1 MNRFFIAAAGILCLC
16 FVMQSCLKDQEEIFD
31 DDASIRL
38 QEAMEEAAEALVAAE
53 YGWYLEM
60 YPESSQSYG
69 GWVHTF
75 VFDGELVKA
84 RSELYGSD
92 YEVESYYKMTNDD
105 GPVLS
110 FDTYN
115 EVIHYLSTPTS
126 SLYQAYGGE
135 FEFIVLDVTTDIITL
150 KGKKTGNIMYLRQ
163 LEMDAEAYL
172 EALTEIDD
180 NIYFSTLEGT
190 LAGYDV
196 EITLDLDYRQFSFED
211 PTLVS
216 DSDDE
221 DEDDDSTVSVAY
233 ALTDWGI
240 RFYEPVE
247 IAGNEISGM
256 YLTTTSSGAVTMY
269 SEEVSSDLEPVLPEL
284 WRAYSSFEGEYT
296 FIYESG
302 SSSMDVTL
310 TPAGDKSTY
319 LMQGVNDYYDIT
331 LSYSKADGDLSM
343 LGQMLYDA
351 TDDVGYYIGM
361 VPYARAEGYIQYSTS
376 SGMVAV
382 WNGDEDNP
390 VYTFEDNGVWGS
402 YVCTSFYLYYWSA
415 NSIGSSYRVSS
426 VSSTKY
432 RVGSYTYIP
441 YLVSLTKK

>member
-1 MNRFFIAAAGILCLC
+1 MKINRIFLAIAGILCLC
-16 FVMQSCLKDQEEIFD
+16 FVSQSCLKDQEDLFD

-38 QEAMEEAAEALVAAE
+38 QEAMEEAAEALVASE

-135 FEFIVLDVTTDIITL
+135 FEFIVLDVASDVITL

-180 NIYFSTLEGT
+180 NIYFSTLVGT
-190 LAGYDV
+190 LGGYEMEV
-196 EITLDLDYRQFSFED
+196 ALDLDYRQVSFDD
-211 PTLVS
+211 PTLE
-216 DSDDE
+216 SDDE
-221 DEDDDSTVSVAY
+221 DEDTTVEVAY

-240 RFYEPVE
+240 RFYEPVTV
-247 IAGNEISGM
+247 AGSE
-256 YLTTTSSGAVTMY
+256 LTGLLLDLSDPSNVTMY
-269 SEEVSSDLEPVLPEL
+269 SDEVSTDLEPVLPDL
-284 WRAYSSFEGEYT
+284 WRPYSAFEGEYT
-296 FIYESG
+296 FLYNNG
-302 SSSMDVTL
+302 SLSMDVTL

-331 LSYSKADGDLSM
+331 LTYSKADGDLSM

-361 VPYARAEGYIQYSTS
+361 VPYARAEGYIVYSTS
-376 SGMVAV
+376 AGMVAV
-382 WNGDEDNP
+382 WNGDEENP

-402 YVCTSFYLYYWSA
+402 YTCTSFYLYYWTS
-415 NSIGSSYRVSS
+415 NSIGSSYRYSS